1 MKQKHIILLACMIII
16 LVGCTGMEQ
25 YSPEQVMQNAIAS
38 ESEDIPYYGVQTI
51 TITDPEETF
60 DMEVK
65 EWRKGEKSLEEV
77 TADGEVMVTLMNG
90 NKITV
95 YDPQANTLMETE
107 FDNTDELTFSAK
119 ERIEELLDM
128 VGDTHSVEKQ
138 ADEKIAGREAIH
150 LVAEK
155 NKGEKSLYGRQEMW
169 IDKENWL
176 LLKTISN
183 SGDSRVTLEYTTIEM
198 DPKMDDSVFEIDV
211 PDDVI
216 VEEYDDAMEEV
227 ITLEEGIEKLGSP
240 FMYIKDKD
248 GLKLDVI
255 TSYEIADDPLIELTY
270 NLDDLP
276 YMNLSIMLS
285 DDEMDLEEDEVTETI
300 SIRGE
305 EGEYIELGEMQ
316 MLSWEEGKIAYTI
329 TFINPN
335 MTLDEVKV
343 LVDDME
349 EISIEKE
356 GVE

>member
-1 MKQKHIILLACMIII
+1 MIII
-16 LVGCTGMEQ
+16 LVGCIGMEQ

-240 FMYIKDKD
+240 FMYFRDKD

-255 TSYEIADDPLIELTY
+255 TSYEIANDPLIELTY
-270 NLDDLP
+270 NLDGLP

-285 DDEMDLEEDEVTETI
+285 DDEMDLEEDEVTEII

-305 EGEYIELGEMQ
+305 EGQYIELGEMQ
-316 MLSWEEGKIAYTI
+316 MLSWEEGKMAYTI

-335 MTLDEVKV
+335 MTLDEVKT
-343 LVDDME
+343 LVDEME
-349 EISIEKE
+349 EVEEVSIEKE

>member
-1 MKQKHIILLACMIII
+1 MIII
-16 LVGCTGMEQ
+16 LVGCIGMEQ

-38 ESEDIPYYGVQTI
+38 ETEDIPYYGVQTI

-65 EWRKGEKSLEEV
+65 EWRKGDKSLEKV
-77 TADGEVMVTLMNG
+77 TADGEMMVTLMNG

-95 YDPQANTLMETE
+95 YDQEANTLMETE
-107 FDNTDELTFSAK
+107 FDNPDELTFSAK

-183 SGDSRVTLEYTTIEM
+183 SGDSRITLEYTTIEM
-198 DPKMDDSVFEIDV
+198 DPKMGDSVFEIDV

-240 FMYIKDKD
+240 FMYFRDKD

-255 TSYEIADDPLIELTY
+255 TSYEIADDPLVELTY

-285 DDEMDLEEDEVTETI
+285 DDEMDLDGDEVTETI

-316 MLSWEEGKIAYTI
+316 MLSWEEGKMAYTI
-329 TFINPN
+329 TFINPD

-343 LVDDME
+343 LVDEME
-349 EISIEKE
+349 EVSIEKK